1 MLIETFMKLNIDC
14 MCLFEL
20 PQNKAYLMYSI
31 D

>member
-1 MLIETFMKLNIDC
+1 MKLNIDC

-31 D
+31 N